1 MKFSTVFCESDG
13 NVSMRRVLAFILS
26 LCGIGAGIVS
36 LVFGSVWQVVVAAF
50 AIPIAA
56 ALILLF
62 LTSWT
67 DVIALVN
74 AWKQNAD
81 GKQ

>member
-13 NVSMRRVLAFILS
+13 NVSMRRVLAFILA
-26 LCGIGAGIVS
+26 LCGIGAG
-36 LVFGSVWQVVVAAF
+36 VFALSVGAVWQVVAVAF
-50 AIPIAA
+50 GIPVGA

-67 DVIALVN
+67 DVIALVK
-74 AWKQNAD
+74 AWKSNTPS
-81 GKQ
+81 